1 MGGTNGGGGLG
12 TLLAEALADEERRL
26 AALEARLVALRG
38 GPVVESPA
46 SDSTQAIWASLAERG
61 PSALGP
67 APAPMAEVDVDE
79 GHDDASGHHHEQA
92 HDDDADDW
100 AALAAEAP
108 PAPPASGEDD
118 PRLEAARRLLAESGQ
133 GLQELR
139 ACLSRAPGWEEGGA
153 RPVDDAD
160 DAADADD
167 ADDEHADGTP
177 GEGPP
182 AVPSLDRRGVP
193 VASRYAG
200 LDRSSCEAELRRRR
214 IAFTRVGEA
223 RGVVAPL
230 RLAGPLSGVTFRSN
244 LPASKSRTSPYDIYD
259 CRLVLAL
266 DDFARVLTK
275 HDIVEVVHLSVYRP
289 VSKKVALKGAG
300 RRHGGAL
307 AIDAALFKTKD
318 GRTLSVEKDFRP
330 RRIGARPCPAPATA
344 SELRKIACEASDA
357 QLFNVL
363 LTPHYNRAH
372 RNHFHLEVTA
382 GVRWTLVR

>member
-1 MGGTNGGGGLG
+1 MNLG
-12 TLLAEALADEERRL
+12 
-26 AALEARLVALRG
+26 
-38 GPVVESPA
+38 
-46 SDSTQAIWASLAERG
+46 
-61 PSALGP
+61 
-67 APAPMAEVDVDE
+67 
-79 GHDDASGHHHEQA
+79 
-92 HDDDADDW
+92 
-100 AALAAEAP
+100 
-108 PAPPASGEDD
+108 
-118 PRLEAARRLLAESGQ
+118 
-133 GLQELR
+133 R
-139 ACLSRAPGWEEGGA
+139 AVSCDGA
-153 RPVDDAD
+153 RPRAGGGFAREPIRRYAAARVMGWPRFSFPIVAAAPLLCSCQLFGKGVPAPERPPAAETAPDTTPAAERPDDAPSRGAAPETD
-160 DAADADD
+160 ETVAASDAAASEDEPDLIAEAD
-167 ADDEHADGTP
+167 DDEHADDTP
-177 GEGPP
+177 GDGPP
-182 AVPSLDRRGVP
+182 AVPSLDHRGMP

-200 LDRSSCEAELRRRR
+200 LDRASCEAELRRRR

-266 DDFARVLTK
+266 DDFARVLAK

-289 VSKKVALKGAG
+289 VSKKVTLKGAG

-330 RRIGARPCPAPATA
+330 RRIGARPCPAPASA
-344 SELRKIACEASDA
+344 SELRKIACEAGDA
-357 QLFNVL
+357 RLFNVL

-372 RNHFHLEVTA
+372 HNHFHLEVTA